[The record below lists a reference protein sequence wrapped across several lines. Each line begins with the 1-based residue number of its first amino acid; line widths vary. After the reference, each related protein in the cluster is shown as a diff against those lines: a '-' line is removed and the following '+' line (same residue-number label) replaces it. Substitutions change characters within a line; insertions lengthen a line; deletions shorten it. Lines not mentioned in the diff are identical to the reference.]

1 MENSQFSRFIAAAV
15 KVCAGQLADVFY
27 VYPDKMQA
35 KKFKLPAT
43 LEDAYGDGFLTIVSD
58 ASGWYYL
65 EIANQLYT
73 SSNLWELER
82 ILFDWAASEGYTF

>member
-1 MENSQFSRFIAAAV
+1 MEALQFAKFTAAAV
-15 KVCAGQLADVFY
+15 KVCAGQLAGVFY

-43 LEDAYGDGFLTIVSD
+43 LEDAYGDGFLTIVCD
-58 ASGWYYL
+58 APGWYYL

-82 ILFDWAASEGYTF
+82 ILFDWAISEGYIF